1 MTIRN
6 RIRAALAAAALVW
19 ALPLCAFA
27 DEAPDYTTLQ
37 LIPKIKVVDGQEV
50 RIPEYTGKSANS
62 KGEVLLEMGKPVSF
76 SMEPYTEMQIND
88 SAVTI
93 NIIGP
98 SGTLYSVGD
107 LYDSNNSIPYI
118 FENGTATVQQQFHTN
133 TKSVW
138 VDYKELTL
146 VSIGPGP
153 MRTIVFDVWYDA
165 GTTFVVDREPYT
177 VETLAEGSE
186 PYREKDPERTEE
198 RTYEFTVRDQK
209 LRISSCVIY
218 DAACSMGGFTV
229 EEVYDPGTVQMK
241 DDKGNVLLEGSD
253 IRDDKGNQYI
263 YSVMGILKTEALDA
277 PITVEPPTN
286 MAARTVA
293 TTATA
298 SALALGGSAAVSL
311 LPDAPDTTLWRRR
324 RLGEDAPDLPEDE
337 FSGEPADDLP
347 DDLPGQD
354 SPVVTL
360 SIYKPYG
367 DLVNTRG
374 AAVDIPLSLAGG
386 EGLSWHFVPTVVC
399 PQGLKAVVPSVVG
412 TGTERTLVLALT
424 GAQMRVSHAELFVTV
439 IAWAAGP
446 DGRLVKTS
454 ASTEMKIH
462 RPGIE
467 ASRTADGGLEVTC
480 YTDSNLNGIAETRKL
495 RPEEYTVATD
505 PDTGYT
511 TVTAKNARLGSFTLE
526 A

>member
-6 RIRAALAAAALVW
+6 RIRAVLAAAVLVW

-88 SAVTI
+88 AAVSV

-98 SGTLYSVGD
+98 SGTLYSVMD
-107 LYDSNNSIPYI
+107 LYDYSSIPYA
-118 FENGTATVQQQFHTN
+118 FENGAATVQEQFHTN
-133 TKSVW
+133 TQSVW

-165 GTTFVVDREPYT
+165 GTTFAVDREPYT

-186 PYREKDPERTEE
+186 PYRELESDKTEE
-198 RTYEFTVRDQK
+198 QTYEFTVRDQK
-209 LRISSCVIY
+209 LRISSNVIY
-218 DAACSMGGFTV
+218 DAAWTMGGFTV

-241 DDKGNVLLEGSD
+241 DGEGNVLLKGSD

-263 YSVMGILKTEALDA
+263 YSVMGILQTAALDA

-286 MAARTVA
+286 MATRTVA

-324 RLGEDAPDLPEDE
+324 RLGEDDPDLPEDE
-337 FSGEPADDLP
+337 LSGGGADDLP
-347 DDLPGQD
+347 DELPGQD
-354 SPVVTL
+354 SPGVTL

-412 TGTERTLVLALT
+412 TGSERTLVLALT

-446 DGRLVKTS
+446 NGRLVKTS

-467 ASRTADGGLEVTC
+467 ASRTADGGLEVIC

-511 TVTAKNARLGSFTLE
+511 TVTAKNARLGSCTLE